1 MVLSH
6 VNIWGQDTEQ
16 RPPCPVTGDGQ
27 PAVLQAVPSVCP
39 WEREKLVF
47 GHAWASAVLDLYD
60 QFPYPGL
67 ACPLVC
73 VYLRCLLGPSS
84 SHIPERA
91 GIEMSF
97 PSNTCARCAHKTAGL
112 MGPGLCDGN
121 KTFCK
126 FHCHIQR
133 EKKKKGRNHRR

>member
-1 MVLSH
+1 M
-6 VNIWGQDTEQ
+6 
-16 RPPCPVTGDGQ
+16 
-27 PAVLQAVPSVCP
+27 
-39 WEREKLVF
+39 
-47 GHAWASAVLDLYD
+47 LDLYD

-133 EKKKKGRNHRR
+133 EKKKKRAEPQEVRVESCRSGCTLSALPSLPSCLLHAGCDAYAHPAFRAQLLK